1 MLQCWEFDPTNRPA
15 FSDLVNSLS
24 HFLEAM
30 ADYMDIGAFGGIVI
44 SNPSASNPGAGDE
57 PTDHDALEEEPSQS
71 KLSGSQIIVENTC
84 DETTL

>member
-1 MLQCWEFDPTNRPA
+1 MNRPA
-15 FSDLVNSLS
+15 FSHLVNSLS

-44 SNPSASNPGAGDE
+44 SNPSAAISASNPGAGDE
-57 PTDHDALEEEPSQS
+57 PTDHNTLEEEPSQS
-71 KLSGSQIIVENTC
+71 KLRGSQIIVENTC